1 MPDYKEMYL
10 TMVRETEKAITIL
23 EEVEEASNIL
33 IAAQRDCEEMYINS
47 PEPVVQLLDRRDRP
61 AEREAG
67 NKANHTPY
75 TEAEKRRID
84 NILKAFANFIREQ
97 NYFDIVYSEKV
108 GYVQLLTGRAETE
121 PATILKTAEE
131 LVDTL
136 FYEVTNKVV
145 YDPNNQR
152 PNRDTLELSE
162 YEESESRRLL
172 TEIVDTMEEDRDCW
186 TAYLDAYF
194 KDYQGSFK

>member
-1 MPDYKEMYL
+1 MEELYADYKEMYL

-23 EEVEEASNIL
+23 EEVEEASHIL

-108 GYVQLLTGRAETE
+108 GYVQLLTGRA
-121 PATILKTAEE
+121 
-131 LVDTL
+131 DTL